1 MATTIDG
8 ERLPGGELLTLNGAT
23 ARVGLTR
30 STMDTHAMGG
40 SSRRNPFPAPVAI
53 IGNVRLWRAVDIDRW
68 AANRRPLNR
77 RTP

>member
-1 MATTIDG
+1 VGTIDG
-8 ERLPGGELLTLNGAT
+8 VRIPGGDLLTLNGAA

-40 SSRRNPFPAPVAI
+40 SSRRNPFPAPVAVV
-53 IGNVRLWRAVDIDRW
+53 GGVRLWRAVDIDRW
-68 AANRRPLNR
+68 AANRRTHKP